1 MPIKCLS
8 VHTATIQNI
17 HSFSLLHCTD
27 TVYTQ
32 WSMKNILFILLL
44 LRPGGCECIL
54 REPFK
59 IPEMFYT
66 DTVKA
71 TSASFIFYLTFIQL
85 GGFKDIK
92 CNRVFDVFI
101 VWMKYSNR
109 YLRKKKTKNVRL
121 EGPFSFF
128 QVALAAV
135 WHFTRAAFCCFFFL
149 SQ

>member
-32 WSMKNILFILLL
+32 WSIKNILFILLL

-59 IPEMFYT
+59 IPEMFYSY
-66 DTVKA
+66 TVKA
-71 TSASFIFYLTFIQL
+71 TSASFIFYLTVIQF

-92 CNRVFDVFI
+92 CNHV
-101 VWMKYSNR
+101 
-109 YLRKKKTKNVRL
+109 
-121 EGPFSFF
+121 
-128 QVALAAV
+128 
-135 WHFTRAAFCCFFFL
+135 FTRL
-149 SQ
+149 NEIYKWG